1 MDRPRVY
8 VETTL
13 PSYLTAFRS
22 SDPRRALHQQIT
34 REWWQVAPQRFEWFI
49 SDLVWEEI
57 SDGDPSAAKE
67 RQDAVE
73 GIPRLTINDDVLHLA
88 VVYELS
94 LGIPPKAKS
103 DGLHLAIAVA
113 HDMDYFVTWNCAHL
127 MNVDVIRKLRAANL
141 REGRVTPIIITP
153 EAMLETLEDE

>member
-1 MDRPRVY
+1 MNRPRVY

-22 SDPRRALHQQIT
+22 TNPRRALHQEIT
-34 REWWQVAPQRFEWFI
+34 QEWWQLAAERFDWFI

-57 SDGDPSAAKE
+57 SDGDPIAASD
-67 RQDAVE
+67 RQAAVAA
-73 GIPRLTINDDVLHLA
+73 IPRLPLNDLVIHLA
-88 VVYELS
+88 TVYEMA

-113 HDMDYFVTWNCAHL
+113 HGMDYFVTWNCAHL
-127 MNVDVIRKLRAANL
+127 MNVDVIRKLRAVND
-141 REGRVTPIIITP
+141 RESQATPIIITP